1 MEVAPFFVD
10 FHHFLSIF
18 TIYAL
23 LSRFTFCRDLRTF
36 FLAKIAFSATL
47 HVFCMYDIIHCS
59 VTSMFSKWSRIAVGC
74 WMERNARLVLQLGPL
89 SLSGFVVAQFWSL
102 YLELLAA
109 CNRNFG
115 PALTFCWAI
124 PSKKVHHLRAIP
136 FAAKCWKVLRRCIS
150 GQVTLKCISWGGVVW
165 PGAFEILALIKMGGG
180 VDPC

>member
-1 MEVAPFFVD
+1 MVSRSSSAGNCHSLLTCD
-10 FHHFLSIF
+10 AKRHDLSPPSPSSRKF
-18 TIYAL
+18 RDYVTTHL
-23 LSRFTFCRDLRTF
+23 LRFDNGW
-36 FLAKIAFSATL
+36 
-47 HVFCMYDIIHCS
+47 YIIHCS

-89 SLSGFVVAQFWSL
+89 SLSGFVGAQFWSL